1 MEIPRP
7 LHYVCCVGYY
17 SDFGL
22 LIRAAHIGQSGW
34 HTCLLSGLYIL
45 DKHCDS
51 IAERNMSACSFG
63 RSVSKYSRHKS
74 GNAQNRRTIWWLKRN
89 TFDSCRRRF
98 DRWRRMQNNF
108 TRRNIEVLFGLW
120 DGCIYFVYISGCWVD
135 TSVLLCI
142 NPIGALFRPFGFG
155 CFNVFYISL
164 HCFVEYNSLPLRCS
178 SIPQC
183 KYIEKL

>member
-142 NPIGALFRPFGFG
+142 NPIGTLFRPFGFG
-155 CFNVFYISL
+155 YSNLFYISL
-164 HCFVEYNSLPLRCS
+164 HCFAA
-178 SIPQC
+178 
-183 KYIEKL
+183 